1 LKLLINKVY
10 SLLESLTSFFNIVVF
25 QPNYKL

>member
-25 QPNYKL
+25 QPN